1 MRKAFAEEITTIAS
15 KRNDVVLI
23 SGDIGNKMFDDFKKI
38 APYRFFNCGI
48 AEASMTSI
56 ASGMALAKLIP
67 IIYTITPFATLRCL
81 EQIKIGAA
89 YHKAP
94 VIIIGTGSGLSYSE
108 LGATHHS
115 LDDISILRS
124 IPDIQILAPCD
135 SVELRAFLN
144 QALESLSL
152 IHI

>member
-1 MRKAFAEEITTIAS
+1 MRKAFAEELTHIAS

-38 APYRFFNCGI
+38 APDRFLNCGI
-48 AEASMTSI
+48 AEASMTSL
-56 ASGMALAKLIP
+56 ASGMALANFRP

-89 YHKAP
+89 YHGAP
-94 VIIIGTGSGLSYSE
+94 IIIVGTGSGLSYAE

-115 LDDISILRS
+115 LDDIAVLRS
-124 IPDIQILAPCD
+124 IPDMQIYLQ
-135 SVELRAFLN
+135 LK
-144 QALESLSL
+144 
-152 IHI
+152 